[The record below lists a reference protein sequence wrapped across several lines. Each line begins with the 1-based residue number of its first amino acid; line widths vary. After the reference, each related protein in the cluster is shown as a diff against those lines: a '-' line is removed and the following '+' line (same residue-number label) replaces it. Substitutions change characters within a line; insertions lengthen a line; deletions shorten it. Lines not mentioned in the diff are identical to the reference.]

1 MPGEASVALRPE
13 FDRHRLADAETF
25 EAVFRQADQH
35 LAFAVG
41 GQAEDRLSGRHHLA
55 HLDAPAGDHAIL
67 GRAQH
72 GVAGLVVGDVE
83 FGADLLQPRLAGAV
97 AVLDVLE
104 LGMADQVAVEQGAV
118 APVLGAH
125 GLQVGLGG
133 TDLGPRRL
141 QLQAHVLGIEFGQG
155 LVLLYPLADFHQP
168 ADDLAADAEGQL
180 RLVAGADLAGKG
192 LAHLPAGWGLT
203 TIAGRAAAGGGVPL
217 PQAAR
222 NREENRDR
230 ATSGIWRYM

>member
-1 MPGEASVALRPE
+1 
-13 FDRHRLADAETF
+13 
-25 EAVFRQADQH
+25 
-35 LAFAVG
+35 
-41 GQAEDRLSGRHHLA
+41 
-55 HLDAPAGDHAIL
+55 
-67 GRAQH
+67 
-72 GVAGLVVGDVE
+72 
-83 FGADLLQPRLAGAV
+83 
-97 AVLDVLE
+97 
-104 LGMADQVAVEQGAV
+104 MADQVAVEQGAV

-192 LAHLPAGWGLT
+192 LAHLPRRLGLDDDRRT
-203 TIAGRAAAGGGVPL
+203 GVPL